1 MSLKVI
7 EFNDHGICVS
17 DETGIL
23 LRSPGFALTGAA
35 DVMFGE
41 AAEQQARLRPT
52 ESYNRY
58 WQELS
63 LDPISHGNS
72 FRHYADIAY
81 AHLLHL
87 AEVCAIQG
95 EVVFAVPGSFT
106 HQQLAILLGLA
117 KQTPFTV
124 IGVVD
129 SSVAAAAKQARFA
142 QVIYLDL
149 QLHQALVSSLE
160 LEAGALQTKA
170 TVQVPGVGSQSFMN
184 LMMQMATNLFI
195 QQCRFNPQHNA
206 ESEQQLYNT
215 LPHWLSASDDGNLIL
230 ELATGETSH
239 TAKMPR
245 EALVSSLRPQY
256 VKISD
261 QVLAIQNDQDCQ
273 LMISPAIAALPGFVS
288 YLPGSVQ
295 PVILEPEAL
304 TRNVLQFH
312 TLIVGKGES
321 FQVVKSLPVSEAPS
335 TPTHLEFHQ
344 GVPSHILFRHH
355 ALPVEDLLIENRLNP
370 DHESDSAPALVLS
383 IQGMPALLGH
393 ICLRDGE
400 VCLKA
405 EATGMRING
414 SPAAAEN
421 CLRLGDELQ
430 FEGCDDSASLI
441 RVSDG
446 QR

>member
-1 MSLKVI
+1 VSLKVI

-23 LRSPGFALTGAA
+23 LHSPGFALTDGA

-87 AEVCAIQG
+87 ADVCTVQG
-95 EVVFAVPGSFT
+95 EVVLAVPGSFT

-129 SSVAAAAKQARFA
+129 SSAAAAAKQARSA

-239 TAKMPR
+239 TAKMPS
-245 EALVSSLRPQY
+245 EALVSSLSPQY
-256 VKISD
+256 AKISD
-261 QVLAIQNDQDCQ
+261 QVLAMQNDQDCQ
-273 LMISPAIAALPGFVS
+273 LMMSPAIAALPGFS
-288 YLPGSVQ
+288 ASLPGSVQ
-295 PVILEPEAL
+295 PVILEREAL

-312 TLIVGKGES
+312 NLIAGTAES
-321 FQVVKSLPVSEAPS
+321 IQLVNSLPVSEAPS
-335 TPTHLEFHQ
+335 PTSHLELDQ
-344 GVPSHILFRHH
+344 SVPSHILFRHH
-355 ALPVEDLLIENRLNP
+355 ALPVEDLFIENRLYPNL
-370 DHESDSAPALVLS
+370 ESDSAPALVLS

-393 ICLRDGE
+393 ICLRNGE
-400 VCLKA
+400 VRLKA
-405 EATGMRING
+405 DAAGMRING

-421 CLRLGDELQ
+421 RLRLGDEIQ
-430 FEGCDDSASLI
+430 FEGCEDSASLI
-441 RVSDG
+441 RVSHG
-446 QR
+446 QQ

>member
-23 LRSPGFALTGAA
+23 LHSPGFALTDGAE
-35 DVMFGE
+35 VMFGDV
-41 AAEQQARLRPT
+41 AEQQARLRPT

-63 LDPISHGNS
+63 LDPISHGNG

-87 AEVCAIQG
+87 ADVCAIQG
-95 EVVFAVPGSFT
+95 EVVIAVPGSFT
-106 HQQLAILLGLA
+106 HQQLEILLGLA

-129 SSVAAAAKQARFA
+129 SSAAAAATQAKSA
-142 QVIYLDL
+142 QVIHLDL

-170 TVQVPGVGSQSFMN
+170 TVQLPGFGSQSFMN

-215 LPHWLSASDDGNLIL
+215 LPHWLSASEDGNLIL

-239 TAKMPR
+239 TAKIPR

-256 VKISD
+256 EKISD
-261 QVLAIQNDQDCQ
+261 QILAMQSNQDCQ
-273 LMISPAIAALPGFVS
+273 LMISSAIAALPGFAAS
-288 YLPGSVQ
+288 LPSSVQ
-295 PVILEPEAL
+295 LVTLEQEAL
-304 TRNVLQFH
+304 TSTVLQFH
-312 TLIVGKGES
+312 NLIAGTGEGI
-321 FQVVKSLPVSEAPS
+321 QLVNSLPVSEAPS
-335 TPTHLEFHQ
+335 PPSHLELDQ
-344 GVPSHILFRHH
+344 GAPSHILFRHH
-355 ALPVEDLLIENRLNP
+355 ALPIEDLPIENRLNSVR
-370 DHESDSAPALVLS
+370 ESDSAPALVLS

-400 VCLKA
+400 VRLKA
-405 EATGMRING
+405 EAAGMRING

-421 CLRLGDELQ
+421 RLRLGDEIQ
-430 FEGCDDSASLI
+430 FEGCQDRASLI
-441 RVSDG
+441 LVSHG

>member
-7 EFNDHGICVS
+7 EFNDRGICVS

-23 LRSPGFALTGAA
+23 LHSPGFALADGAELL
-35 DVMFGE
+35 FGE
-41 AAEQQARLRPT
+41 PAEQQARLRPT

-72 FRHYADIAY
+72 FRHYADFAY

-87 AEVCAIQG
+87 ADVCALQG
-95 EVVFAVPGSFT
+95 EVIFAVPGSFT

-129 SSVAAAAKQARFA
+129 SSAAAAATQAKSA

-149 QLHQALVSSLE
+149 QLHQAVVSRLE
-160 LEAGALQTKA
+160 LEAGVLQTEA

-184 LMMQMATNLFI
+184 LMMQIATNLFI

-215 LPHWLSASDDGNLIL
+215 FPHWLGASDDGNLIL
-230 ELATGETSH
+230 ELATGETNH
-239 TAKMPR
+239 TAKMPH

-256 VKISD
+256 AKISD
-261 QVLAIQNDQDCQ
+261 QVLAMQSNQDCQ
-273 LMISPAIAALPGFVS
+273 LMISPAIAALPGFAVS
-288 YLPGSVQ
+288 LPSSVR
-295 PVILEPEAL
+295 PVIPEREAL
-304 TRNVLQFH
+304 TDKVLQFVN
-312 TLIVGKGES
+312 LIAGTGES
-321 FQVVKSLPVSEAPS
+321 IQLVNSLPVSEAPS
-335 TPTHLEFHQ
+335 SPRSQALDQ
-344 GVPSHILFRHH
+344 GAPSHILFRHH
-355 ALPVEDLLIENRLNP
+355 ALPVEDLPIENRLNP
-370 DHESDSAPALVLS
+370 DRESDSAPALVLS
-383 IQGMPALLGH
+383 IQGMPAQLGH
-393 ICLRDGE
+393 ISLRDGE
-400 VCLKA
+400 VRLKT
-405 EATGMRING
+405 EAAGMKING

-421 CLRLGDELQ
+421 RLRLGDEIQ
-430 FEGCDDSASLI
+430 FEGCDDRASLI
-441 RVSDG
+441 RVSHG